1 VHIALEL
8 TPAASIVARAEE
20 TAAQGV
26 VVNTGAEPV
35 TVDLVELSAPSLAL
49 EVVDE
54 RGRPLRML
62 PPPMPGHPDA
72 VVLAPGERRAVR
84 FDAFLP
90 ARTPP
95 GRYRVR
101 FRYGR
106 AQSGWI
112 EVEIGGRSEAEDR
125 SNSER

>member
-1 VHIALEL
+1 VQLALEL
-8 TPAASIVARAEE
+8 TPPVSIVARAEE

-26 VVNTGAEPV
+26 VVNTGAESV
-35 TVDLVELSAPSLAL
+35 TVDLVELTAPSLAL

-54 RGRPLRML
+54 RGRPLPML
-62 PPPMPGHPDA
+62 PPPMPGRPDA

-84 FDAFLP
+84 FDGFLP

-101 FRYGR
+101 FRHGP

-112 EVEIGGRSEAEDR
+112 EVEVSG
-125 SNSER
+125 